1 MGGTSLFTMTHC
13 LMKQSKK
20 CWSLED
26 YTETD
31 LAQNSGHANYVHIF
45 YIENY
50 FKEAQN
56 LKTKSHWNL
65 PNL

>member
-45 YIENY
+45 YIEN
-50 FKEAQN
+50 
-56 LKTKSHWNL
+56 
-65 PNL
+65 